1 MYICALIVFWATMV
15 DKLNTYRADLHV
27 HTVLSPCGD
36 IEMTPAFIIRRAKEC
51 GLDIVGITDH
61 NSVLQCAEVKRIG
74 EREGVFVLC
83 GAEVT
88 TQEEVHCLAFMEDL
102 EKLTLFQTYLSQHL
116 PPIKNKP
123 DLFGYQLVVNE
134 REEILEETPYL
145 LISALSQSIDEVE
158 REVHRLGGLF
168 IPAHIDKQKDSLLS
182 QLGFVPPDLQVD
194 ALEIS
199 YRACVD
205 KIPIQQNKHAYI
217 TSSDAHYPNEFSRRQ
232 TLFHI
237 ATLTFDEIRKALHGV
252 EGRTVE
258 IVK

>member
-1 MYICALIVFWATMV
+1 M
-15 DKLNTYRADLHV
+15 NTFRADLHV

-36 IEMTPAFIIRRAKEC
+36 LEMTPAFIIRRAKAC

-61 NSVLQCAEVKRIG
+61 NSTLQCAEVKRIG

-83 GAEVT
+83 GAELT

-102 EKLTLFQTYLSQHL
+102 EKLNLFQSYLSRYL

-123 DLFGYQLVVNE
+123 DLFGYQLIVNE
-134 REEILEETPYL
+134 LEEILDEAPYL
-145 LISALSQSIDEVE
+145 LISALSQSIEQVE
-158 REVHRLGGLF
+158 REIHRLGGLF

-194 ALEIS
+194 ALEVS
-199 YRACVD
+199 YRTCPD
-205 KIPIQQNKHAYI
+205 KLPVQQKKYTYI
-217 TSSDAHYPNEFSRRQ
+217 SSSDAHYPDEFSRRQ

-237 ATLTFDEIRKALHGV
+237 ETLTFDEIRKALHGE